1 MTMSERGQQRNEPE
15 EKVREQVEQDRRGGR
30 DLPPQG
36 EPGEAPDRP
45 TNPVR
50 DPDPTE
56 WPDPYDK
63 RPDPRDPASVD
74 TPADPAHADAEEAAD
89 PAPRDPTT
97 SDPHPPRSRDRARRD
112 DPPER

>member
-1 MTMSERGQQRNEPE
+1 MSERGQQQNEPE
-15 EKVREQVEQDRRGGR
+15 RRVGEQVDRDRRGGR
-30 DLPPQG
+30 DLPPPG
-36 EPGEAPDRP
+36 DAGEAPPRP
-45 TNPVR
+45 TNPVS

-63 RPDPRDPASVD
+63 RPDPRDPATVD
-74 TPADPAHADAEEAAD
+74 TPADPADSEAEQASD
-89 PAPRDPTT
+89 PAPRDPST

>member
-1 MTMSERGQQRNEPE
+1 MSERGQQQNEPE
-15 EKVREQVEQDRRGGR
+15 RKVSEQVEQDRRGGR
-30 DLPPQG
+30 DLPP
-36 EPGEAPDRP
+36 PGDPSDPPPRP

-63 RPDPRDPASVD
+63 RPDPRDPATVD
-74 TPADPAHADAEEAAD
+74 TPADPADTEADGD
-89 PAPRDPTT
+89 PAPRDPST
-97 SDPHPPRSRDRARRD
+97 SDPHPPQSYDRAKRD

>member
-1 MTMSERGQQRNEPE
+1 MSEKTQRHEGE
-15 EKVREQVEQDRRGGR
+15 ADQRVREQVEADRRAGR
-30 DLPPQG
+30 DLPP
-36 EPGEAPDRP
+36 PGDPTDAPERP
-45 TNPVR
+45 TNPVS

-74 TPADPAHADAEEAAD
+74 TPADPADPEAERQAD

-112 DPPER
+112 DPPQR